1 MMTTNELNLLK
12 SHLRKLTVGEVE
24 LKPEKETRY
33 HLITRTL
40 EYDGPSEIDKETYH
54 QFRWGGEQPCFQ
66 LGGYFCIEVNSRSMF
81 FWQQDGYYFMR
92 WLESDET
99 GILLELA
106 GIDKYEDL

>member
-54 QFRWGGEQPCFQ
+54 QFRWRGEPCFQ
-66 LGGYFCIEVNSRSMF
+66 LGGYFCIEVNSRSML

-106 GIDKYEDL
+106 GIYNYEDL